1 MLDANILSYHIGFYV
16 NISLMYLHDILDAFL
31 LPINSKIHKSCKLK
45 KKKIQDWFVEN
56 GIGEPRLQHSHL

>member
-45 KKKIQDWFVEN
+45 KKKNPGLVCRKWYR
-56 GIGEPRLQHSHL
+56 GT